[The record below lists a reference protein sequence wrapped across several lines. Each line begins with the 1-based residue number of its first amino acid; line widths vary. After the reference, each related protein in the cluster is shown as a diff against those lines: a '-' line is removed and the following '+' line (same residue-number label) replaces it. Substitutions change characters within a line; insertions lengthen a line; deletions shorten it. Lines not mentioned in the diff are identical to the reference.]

1 MKKHKKEKREKRH
14 KREKI
19 EEKQISMPAECI
31 PAECM
36 LAKCEKK
43 PFFCDVKKQ
52 AIYKNIKQNFIFYIV
67 LTLCL
72 FTFTKCNHNKSNSYL
87 TLFSLGVVSFA
98 GYFVHLVSHYMEF
111 KLSTIYNSYDN
122 IFTRNKYINWIA
134 LNFIDFYEFH
144 FKTHHDTTVNKTFK
158 NISYEFMNNFISQG
172 GVLIIIKFFLDLL
185 DNRVILLWALL
196 YATVHNINYNIL
208 SPSTHQEHHIN
219 DKTNYGMD
227 IWDIIIGSK
236 FDWDNIET
244 HNHASINLIVIT
256 AGIYYLSNKFKL

>member
-1 MKKHKKEKREKRH
+1 MKKHKKDKREKKEKRH
-14 KREKI
+14 KREKT
-19 EEKQISMPAECI
+19 QISMPAECM

-36 LAKCEKK
+36 PAECEKK

-72 FTFTKCNHNKSNSYL
+72 FTFTKCNHNKSKSYL

-111 KLSTIYNSYDN
+111 KLSTMYNSYDN
-122 IFTRNKYINWIA
+122 IFTQNKYINWIA
-134 LNFIDFYEFH
+134 LNVIDFYEFH

-158 NISYEFMNNFISQG
+158 NIFYEFMNNFISQG
-172 GVLIIIKFFLDLL
+172 GVLIILKYCLDLL

-236 FDWDNIET
+236 FNWDNIET
-244 HNHASINLIVIT
+244 HNHAAINLIVIT
-256 AGIYYLSNKFKL
+256 AGIYYASNKFKL